1 MRKRLICLMAFVAML
16 CSASAQQ
23 QRTIDASVFTVAY
36 ATSDDGFLNVRSKP
50 SNSGKV
56 LTKLWM
62 QFHGLG
68 NGVLREQGE
77 KWSKVSVGN
86 ITGWVYNKYLGTQSW
101 YSGEGNT
108 ILVAG
113 YEGMP
118 IFGENYADEGDYPV
132 FTTVRKGTILAD
144 EYDMTDEYFVLKTGH
159 DYLFIKKG
167 DVEVKAKGDL

>member
-1 MRKRLICLMAFVAML
+1 MRKRLICLMAFVAMV

-118 IFGENYADEGDYPV
+118 IFGENYADEGDMPL
-132 FTTVRKGTILAD
+132 FATVKKGTILGD
-144 EYDMTDEYFVLKTGH
+144 EFYEHEGYYELRTGH
-159 DYLFIKKG
+159 DYVFIRKT
-167 DVEVKAKGDL
+167 DAEIRIR